1 METFVLNKIKNIKIY
16 TTNWCV
22 YCVLAKRYFD
32 EEGIAYGVAGH
43 EAQQKIAKAEGHG
56 KVACL

>member
-1 METFVLNKIKNIKIY
+1 MANMVVGGE
-16 TTNWCV
+16 
-22 YCVLAKRYFD
+22 YFHPGAIQLYD
-32 EEGIAYGVAGH
+32 EEGIEYGVAGH